1 MDATGQDGQR
11 PSDDFVTFN
20 PDELTRVEQYKLLTG
35 AVVPRPIALVTT
47 LGAHGVNAAPF
58 SFFNAVGAD
67 PPMIMFSAGRR
78 SNGIK
83 DTTRNIQDTREFVVH
98 IVDDA
103 TREMMNICGI
113 EYGPGVNEVYEAG
126 FRTAASVRVRP
137 PRLIDCPV
145 QLECRLMEIITL
157 GHYDMIIG
165 EVVFFHFRADVINER
180 MHTDA
185 LKLNPVGRLSGA
197 GYVSVTEQISMPRL
211 PVPPGKV
218 AATIAD

>member
-1 MDATGQDGQR
+1 MRRSHIVEDAGQDRQR
-11 PSDDFVTFN
+11 PLDDFATFN

-58 SFFNAVGAD
+58 SFFNAVGAE

-103 TREMMNICGI
+103 TRDMMNI
-113 EYGPGVNEVYEAG
+113 
-126 FRTAASVRVRP
+126 
-137 PRLIDCPV
+137 
-145 QLECRLMEIITL
+145 
-157 GHYDMIIG
+157 
-165 EVVFFHFRADVINER
+165 
-180 MHTDA
+180 
-185 LKLNPVGRLSGA
+185 
-197 GYVSVTEQISMPRL
+197 
-211 PVPPGKV
+211 
-218 AATIAD
+218 

>member
-1 MDATGQDGQR
+1 VDATGQDRQT
-11 PSDDFVTFN
+11 PLDDFVTFN

-58 SFFNAVGAD
+58 SFFNAVGAE

-83 DTTRNIQDTREFVVH
+83 DTTRNIQETREFVVH

-113 EYGPGVNEVYEAG
+113 EYGPGVNEVQESG

-157 GHYDMIIG
+157 GHYDKIIG
-165 EVVFFHFRADVINER
+165 EVDFFHFRADVINER
-180 MHTDA
+180 KHTDVA
-185 LKLNPVGRLSGA
+185 KLDPIGRLSGA
-197 GYVSVTEQISMPRL
+197 GYVRVTEQISMPRL

>member
-1 MDATGQDGQR
+1 MDATGHDRQR
-11 PSDDFVTFN
+11 PLDDFVTFN

-47 LGAHGVNAAPF
+47 QGAHGVNAAPF
-58 SFFNAVGAD
+58 SFFNAVGAE

-83 DTTRNIQDTREFVVH
+83 DTTRNIQETREFVVH

-113 EYGPGVNEVYEAG
+113 EYGPGVNEVLEAG

-180 MHTDA
+180 MHTDPI
-185 LKLNPVGRLSGA
+185 KLNPIGRLSGA
-197 GYVSVTEQISMPRL
+197 GYVSVAEQINMPRL